1 MAGLICNWP
10 PGTDQTGP
18 DGCHFGFRVSIVATR
33 QSVEGRGAARG
44 VLSAGSGPGVNGG
57 KEKAG
62 RGCRNGWKVTGGHK
76 KLSFIQM
83 YVERELRR
91 KRKMTKDGGGVM
103 FE

>member
-18 DGCHFGFRVSIVATR
+18 DGCHFGSRVSIVATR

-44 VLSAGSGPGVNGG
+44 GLSGGSGLGVNGG
-57 KEKAG
+57 EEKAG
-62 RGCRNGWKVTGGHK
+62 RRCGNGWKVTGGHK
-76 KLSFIQM
+76 KLSFIRM
-83 YVERELRR
+83 CVEGELRR
-91 KRKMTKDGGGVM
+91 KRSMTKDGGGVM